1 MPVFGIGIGT
11 TGVPT
16 LTTIVLSAPP
26 TIFHLEIPMMI
37 STFFTEIYGNTWNI
51 GMVHLA

>member
-1 MPVFGIGIGT
+1 VFGIGIGT

-16 LTTIVLSAPP
+16 LTTTILSVPP
-26 TIFHLEIPMMI
+26 TIFLLDIPTMI
-37 STFFTEIYGNTWNI
+37 STCFTEIYGNTWNI